1 MRIVS
6 PLILALLTGC
16 GSEQLTTLEVEQ
28 ADLRKEYDDLEG
40 NVVALRNQ
48 MVELGLMT
56 QAQANAKAEKAT
68 KGKGKGKGKGKMG
81 NSNPKHDLSDVLNFT
96 AERTG
101 TPPQLPPLTDLVR
114 TETPCGY
121 TVKIE
126 DLQPI
131 SDFPLNR
138 DGLGKS
144 SPVVMFEDGEAMA
157 SHAGPEAFEEAC
169 AGAYRHAGFLFLFS
183 PSQTQEIG
191 ERVFSI
197 SLAEDI
203 PYARGEDQRP
213 MYWVYPGT
221 TLNITLD
228 QPWDETWGEMKLDL
242 SGRVLDQLEA
252 QATLTAGSFSQDIS
266 GGAFQIS
273 EEITA
278 DGPLTISITSPENGP
293 YLVLSLLTIGNPG
306 NALVV
311 TSQSTH
317 SKGQRG

>member
-1 MRIVS
+1 
-6 PLILALLTGC
+6 
-16 GSEQLTTLEVEQ
+16 
-28 ADLRKEYDDLEG
+28 
-40 NVVALRNQ
+40 
-48 MVELGLMT
+48 
-56 QAQANAKAEKAT
+56 
-68 KGKGKGKGKGKMG
+68 
-81 NSNPKHDLSDVLNFT
+81 
-96 AERTG
+96 
-101 TPPQLPPLTDLVR
+101 
-114 TETPCGY
+114 
-121 TVKIE
+121 
-126 DLQPI
+126 
-131 SDFPLNR
+131 
-138 DGLGKS
+138 
-144 SPVVMFEDGEAMA
+144 MFEDGEAMA